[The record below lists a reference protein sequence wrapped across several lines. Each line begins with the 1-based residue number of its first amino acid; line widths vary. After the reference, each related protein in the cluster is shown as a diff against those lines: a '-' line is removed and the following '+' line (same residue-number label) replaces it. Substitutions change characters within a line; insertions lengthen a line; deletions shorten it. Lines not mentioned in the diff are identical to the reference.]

1 MDIEH
6 KTKNRYVDFTYHYL
20 ILIIIIAM
28 DFHKLLTNFFYILH
42 ICRFLTA
49 KISEQ
54 GICQQ
59 LFELKLKNQVF
70 GHNLIYMKKYIVL
83 QKV

>member
-20 ILIIIIAM
+20 ILIIITAM
-28 DFHKLLTNFFYILH
+28 DFHKLLTNFFNILH
-42 ICRFLTA
+42 ICRFFTA
-49 KISEQ
+49 KISE
-54 GICQQ
+54 
-59 LFELKLKNQVF
+59 LKSQVF
-70 GHNLIYMKKYIVL
+70 GHILIYRKKYIVL